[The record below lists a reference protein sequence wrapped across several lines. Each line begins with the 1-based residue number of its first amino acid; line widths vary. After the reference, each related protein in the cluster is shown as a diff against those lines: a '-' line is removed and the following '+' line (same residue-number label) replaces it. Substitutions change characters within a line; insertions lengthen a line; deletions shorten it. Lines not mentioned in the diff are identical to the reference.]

1 MMYTCM
7 YTHIQSH
14 RQGKIG
20 SSMCTKISLKQVKIL
35 LCLSVFHSAVLG
47 TASPLRP
54 AYLPRHLSYF
64 PESTEIASLSP
75 RPPYSRLSPPTQ
87 SSEES
92 LCFYFF
98 SLQKWD
104 NTAATTNNHKKKKK
118 KSVVTFEALIRVLN
132 TPYILLPKH
141 LNCTVAQALVHV

>member
-1 MMYTCM
+1 MYFT
-7 YTHIQSH
+7 Q
-14 RQGKIG
+14 
-20 SSMCTKISLKQVKIL
+20 
-35 LCLSVFHSAVLG
+35 LSG

-64 PESTEIASLSP
+64 PESTEITSLSP

-98 SLQKWD
+98 SLQKWV
-104 NTAATTNNHKKKKK
+104 NTAATTNNHTHK
-118 KSVVTFEALIRVLN
+118 KSVVTFEALLRVLN
-132 TPYILLPKH
+132 THHISYSQSISIALLPRLWFLFKYPSSLIDTSKH
-141 LNCTVAQALVHV
+141 KFYF

>member
-1 MMYTCM
+1 MKT
-7 YTHIQSH
+7 
-14 RQGKIG
+14 
-20 SSMCTKISLKQVKIL
+20 LP
-35 LCLSVFHSAVLG
+35 CLSVFHSAVLE

-54 AYLPRHLSYF
+54 AYLPRHLAYS

-92 LCFYFF
+92 LSFYFF

-104 NTAATTNNHKKKKK
+104 NTAATTNNRTQKNN
-118 KSVVTFEALIRVLN
+118 VVTSEALLRVLN
-132 TPYILLPKH
+132 TPYMLLPKH
-141 LNCTVAQALVHV
+141 LNCTVAQALVPV

>member
-1 MMYTCM
+1 M
-7 YTHIQSH
+7 
-14 RQGKIG
+14 
-20 SSMCTKISLKQVKIL
+20 KIL

-118 KSVVTFEALIRVLN
+118 KCGDFWGTYTCFKHTIYLTPKTSQLHCCPGSGSCLN
-132 TPYILLPKH
+132 IHPLW
-141 LNCTVAQALVHV
+141 